1 MFEIT
6 IDYDKCQGDEEC
18 VNACPSEVY
27 DFDEEEKKPIIARP
41 EDCLG
46 CETCVEVCPVGA
58 ITVEEV

>member
-1 MFEIT
+1 MSFQIT

-18 VNACPSEVY
+18 VNACPAEVY
-27 DFDEEEKKPIIARP
+27 DFEDGKPVPARV

>member
-6 IDYDKCQGDEEC
+6 IDLDKCQGDEEC
-18 VNACPSEVY
+18 VNACPAEVY
-27 DFDEEEKKPIIARP
+27 DFEDGKPVAARA

-46 CETCVEVCPVGA
+46 CETCVEVCPTGA

>member
-6 IDYDKCQGDEEC
+6 IDFDKCQGDEEC
-18 VNACPSEVY
+18 VNACSAEVY
-27 DFDEEEKKPIIARP
+27 DFEDGKPVIARA

-46 CETCVEVCPVGA
+46 CETCVEVCPTGA

>member
-1 MFEIT
+1 MFQIT

-27 DFDEEEKKPIIARP
+27 DFVDGRP
-41 EDCLG
+41 VPERMDDCLG

>member
-1 MFEIT
+1 MFQIT

-18 VNACPSEVY
+18 VNACPAEVY
-27 DFDEEEKKPIIARP
+27 DFEDDKPIPARAD
-41 EDCLG
+41 DCLG

>member
-1 MFEIT
+1 MSFQIT

-18 VNACPSEVY
+18 VNACPAEVY
-27 DFDEEEKKPIIARP
+27 DFEDGKPVIARP

>member
-1 MFEIT
+1 MSYQIT

-18 VNACPSEVY
+18 VNACPNEVY
-27 DFDEEEKKPIIARP
+27 DFEDGKPIPNRV

-46 CETCVEVCPVGA
+46 CETCVEVCTVGA